1 MQGSNV
7 PGSSSWPSDSPA
19 LTARSVLAS
28 ALLGEDPPE
37 LPVSH
42 LVQLARL
49 FGITDNRARVALS
62 RMVVAGEVV
71 TDGSGRYRLAGHLVD
86 RMERQAVSRRGDTV
100 DWDGRWII
108 VVITASGRPAEVRQA
123 RRRRLVVARLAERRE
138 GLWLRPANIELR
150 PDPAEDPDL
159 DLFVGTPDRSSRALA
174 AELWDLDGWARTAA
188 ALLKS
193 LADLPPAGPEQLV
206 PGFVLSAAVI
216 RHLQIDPLLPHG
228 LLPGEWP
235 GSELRSAYDRWD
247 RRYREVLRQWG
258 RRTREGTT
266 QSSGGSGVDLPEDGR
281 APGDG

>member
-1 MQGSNV
+1 M
-7 PGSSSWPSDSPA
+7 WPSDPPP

-49 FGITDNRARVALS
+49 FGINDNRARDALS
-62 RMVVAGEVV
+62 RMAVAGEVV

-86 RMERQAVSRRGDTV
+86 RMERQAVSRRGDTA
-100 DWDGRWII
+100 DWDGRWNIA
-108 VVITASGRPAEVRQA
+108 VITATGRAAEVRQA
-123 RRRRLVVARLAERRE
+123 RRRRLVAARLAERRE
-138 GLWLRPANIELR
+138 GLWLRPANIELL
-150 PDPAEDPDL
+150 PDPAEEPDL
-159 DLFVGTPDRSSRALA
+159 DLFVGTPDGSSRALA

-188 ALLKS
+188 QLRGR

-216 RHLQIDPLLPHG
+216 RHLQVDPLLPHE
-228 LLPGEWP
+228 LLPDDWP

-266 QSSGGSGVDLPEDGR
+266 SNSGGPRVDLPGDGR